1 MKDIVFTAA
10 VRTPMAKNGGQL
22 TDASALD
29 LGAAVI
35 KEAVKRSKVT
45 PEEIGEVIF
54 SCITA
59 MQLKNPARACM
70 LAAGMPYTVPAF
82 SVDRGC
88 GSSLTGMGIAAALME
103 MGNIDS
109 AVIGGVESCSN
120 KPFLMNRVKNPAV
133 YAPPGWAP
141 QIITP
146 PEYGN
151 PSNGETSEIVAERY
165 HISRTDCDAFAVES
179 HRKTAEAWNRGAFD
193 EHVIPVIIPQK
204 KKEDLVISKDS
215 IYRENCTVE
224 SLAKLPGSFR
234 KDGVSTAGNSSPLTD
249 GAACVV
255 MMTREKAKTSGA
267 PILGKFV
274 KFTSVGL
281 EPAIMGMGPYY
292 ATKKILEETG
302 MTMEDID
309 LIEINEAFAAQA
321 VACCRLLE
329 EEVGLTMDKVNVNG
343 GAIAIGHPFGASG
356 AILTARMLY
365 ALKERNSHRGIITF
379 CIGGGLGVAM
389 MVERE

>member
-1 MKDIVFTAA
+1 MREVVFTAA

-22 TDASALD
+22 TDVSALD

-35 KEAVKRSKVT
+35 KEAVERSMVN
-45 PEEIGEVIF
+45 PAEFGEVIF

-88 GSSLTGMGIAAALME
+88 GSSLTGMGIAAAMIQS
-103 MGNIDS
+103 GSIDS
-109 AVIGGVESCSN
+109 AIVGGVESCSN
-120 KPFLMNRVKNPAV
+120 KPFLMNRVKNPAI

-151 PSNGETSEIVAERY
+151 PTNGETSEIVADRFAV
-165 HISRTDCDAFAVES
+165 SREECDAFAVAS
-179 HRKTAEAWNRGAFD
+179 HQKTAAAWNKGAFD
-193 EHVIPVIIPQK
+193 AQIVPITVKRK
-204 KKEDLVISKDS
+204 KKDDIVISKDS
-215 IYRENCTVE
+215 IYREDCTEE

-234 KDGVSTAGNSSPLTD
+234 RDGVSTAGNSSPLTD
-249 GAACVV
+249 GAACVA
-255 MMTREKAKTSGA
+255 MMTREKAEAVGA
-267 PILGKFV
+267 PILGRFV
-274 KFTSVGL
+274 KFVSVGL

-292 ATKKILEETG
+292 AVKKLLEETG
-302 MTMEDID
+302 MTMDEID
-309 LIEINEAFAAQA
+309 LVEINEAFAAQA
-321 VACCRLLE
+321 VACCRLLAD
-329 EEVGLTMDKVNVNG
+329 EVGLTMDKVNVNG

-365 ALKERNSHRGIITF
+365 ALEERNLHRGIISF

-389 MVERE
+389 MVER